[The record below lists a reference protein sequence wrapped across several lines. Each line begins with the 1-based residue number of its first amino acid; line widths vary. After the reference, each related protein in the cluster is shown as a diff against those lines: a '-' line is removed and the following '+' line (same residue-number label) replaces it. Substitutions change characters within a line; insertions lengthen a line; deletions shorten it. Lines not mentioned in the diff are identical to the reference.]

1 MKTTSI
7 LLAMVFLAVSLGAC
21 SGKTEANRKTDAHAA
36 GKVLAT
42 VNDVPITEYD
52 MKLLARR
59 VGHGDQANPQPSP
72 AMLDTLVRNELI
84 RQQSLELGLDKN
96 QEYRSKLSEIQAQVR
111 EFERQE
117 LALLYREYIRSKAT
131 VTDAEAQ
138 DYFNR
143 NAKTIQARF
152 HVMQIYYKG
161 GEAEIAK
168 AEKDLKSGAPFEKV
182 AAKRF
187 PGLPKGMK
195 APWDLGYLHWF
206 QIPPPWQA
214 TIERLAPGQ
223 SSDIIKGPGER
234 FWLIKLVDKSVDPKI
249 TFATEKDRIVDVLKS
264 QKADALYGTM
274 LDEFRKKSKIAIS
287 K

>member
-1 MKTTSI
+1 MKTTSF
-7 LLAMVFLAVSLGAC
+7 LLVAVFLAAALCAC
-21 SGKTEANRKTDAHAA
+21 GGKTEATRKA
-36 GKVLAT
+36 GAQAQGKILAT

-52 MKLLARR
+52 MKLISRR
-59 VGHGDQANPQPSP
+59 VGHGEQPNPEPSP
-72 AMLDTLVRNELI
+72 AMVETLVRNELI

-96 QEYRSKLSEIQAQVR
+96 QDYRNKLNEVEAQVR

-117 LALLYREYIRSKAT
+117 MAVLYRDYVRSKAT

-138 DYFNR
+138 DYFNK

-152 HVMQIYYKG
+152 HIMQIYYKG
-161 GEAEIAK
+161 GEAEIAQ
-168 AEKDLKSGAPFEKV
+168 AYKDLQGGTPFEKV

-187 PGLPKGMK
+187 PKLPKGMK

-249 TFATEKDRIVDVLKS
+249 TFATEKDRIVEVLKS
-264 QKADALYGTM
+264 RKADALYGSM
-274 LDEFRKKSKIAIS
+274 LDEFRKKSKVTIS

>member
-1 MKTTSI
+1 MKTTSF
-7 LLAMVFLAVSLGAC
+7 LLATVFLAASLCAC
-21 SGKTEANRKTDAHAA
+21 GGKTEANRKTGAQAQ

-52 MKLLARR
+52 MKLISRR
-59 VGHGDQANPQPSP
+59 VGHGEQANPEPSP

-96 QEYRSKLSEIQAQVR
+96 QDYRTKLSEVEAQVR

-117 LALLYREYIRSKAT
+117 MAVLYREYVRSKAV

-138 DYFNR
+138 DYFNK
-143 NAKTIQARF
+143 NAKTIQSSF

-161 GEAEIAK
+161 GEAEIDK
-168 AEKDLKSGAPFEKV
+168 AYKDLQSGVPFEKV

-195 APWDLGYLHWF
+195 APWDLGYLRWF
-206 QIPPPWQA
+206 QIPPPWQG
-214 TIERLAPGQ
+214 TLETLAPGQ
-223 SSDIIKGPGER
+223 SSGIIKGPGER
-234 FWLIKLVDKSVDPKI
+234 FWLIKLVDKPTDPKI
-249 TFATEKDRIVDVLKS
+249 TFATEKDRIVEVLKS
-264 QKADALYGTM
+264 QKADALYASM
-274 LDEFRKKSKIAIS
+274 LDEFKKKSKITVS

>member
-1 MKTTSI
+1 MKKTSF
-7 LLAMVFLAVSLGAC
+7 LLATVFLAASLCAC
-21 SGKTEANRKTDAHAA
+21 GGKTDANRKTDAHAE

-52 MKLLARR
+52 MKLVLRR
-59 VGHGDQANPQPSP
+59 VGHGDQANPEPSQV
-72 AMLDTLVRNELI
+72 MLDTLVRNELI
-84 RQQSLELGLDKN
+84 RQQSVELGLDTN
-96 QEYRSKLSEIQAQVR
+96 QVYRNKLNEVEAQVR

-131 VTDAEAQ
+131 VSDAEAQ

-143 NAKTIQARF
+143 NAKTIQASF

-161 GEAEIAK
+161 SEAGIAQ
-168 AEKDLKSGAPFEKV
+168 AYKDLQSGTPFEKV

-187 PGLPKGMK
+187 PKLPKGMK
-195 APWDLGYLHWF
+195 APWDLGYLHWS

-234 FWLIKLVDKSVDPKI
+234 FWLLKLVDKSVDPKI
-249 TFATEKDRIVDVLKS
+249 TFATEKDRIVEALKS